1 MCGDQVGLCR
11 RGRNGKRLSKQ
22 PSNSKGSEPVC
33 PAVTAD
39 GHTGSPQAW
48 ETQTQSSLG
57 ISPSSR
63 GAD

>member
-1 MCGDQVGLCR
+1 MWGDQVGLCR

-33 PAVTAD
+33 PAVAAE

-48 ETQTQSSLG
+48 ESQT
-57 ISPSSR
+57 
-63 GAD
+63 

>member
-1 MCGDQVGLCR
+1 MWGDQVGLCG

-39 GHTGSPQAW
+39 GHTGSPQA
-48 ETQTQSSLG
+48 
-57 ISPSSR
+57 
-63 GAD
+63 